1 MIKHIPNILTIIRF
15 IFIPSIVLALVYD
28 NYLLA
33 LILFTLSSFTDI
45 LDGKIARKR
54 NKQEENNKK
63 TKTAKKANS
72 KPKKATTTKKT
83 KEDIKHEMEKTLR
96 DSKLGK

>member
-1 MIKHIPNILTIIRF
+1 MEVGYK
-15 IFIPSIVLALVYD
+15 S
-28 NYLLA
+28 
-33 LILFTLSSFTDI
+33 
-45 LDGKIARKR
+45 
-54 NKQEENNKK
+54 EK